1 MPLMSFD
8 LLFQAVDSRRPMT
21 PLAAAGGADATVL
34 EALRI
39 ASGRGW
45 ITPQVVGVEA
55 EVRRVARWRRRT
67 GRLYA
72 GRRRGRASAAVRG
85 FAVDRPAC

>member
-1 MPLMSFD
+1 MPLVSFEA
-8 LLFQAVDSRRPMT
+8 LFQAVDSRRPMT

-45 ITPQVVGVEA
+45 IAPQVVGVEA
-55 EVRRVARWRRRT
+55 EVRRVARDCGIALDGFT
-67 GRLYA
+67 LVDAADAAGAGRL
-72 GRRRGRASAAVRG
+72 RR
-85 FAVDRPAC
+85 